1 METLL
6 KNGRVLDVDSGDI
19 RLGDVLICGDQVTDV
34 ALKLNVSSTASQEI
48 DLEGAYLLPGLIS
61 CHTHLTIVFP
71 FSESDPN
78 EHGATS
84 ALRAYR
90 RGRDALLAGI
100 TTVRTVGELNRAD
113 LHLRQAIQKGWVT
126 GPRIFSAGLGVSVT
140 GGHGHGFTAETDGA
154 DGFRR
159 ACREDLLAGADHIK
173 IFLTGGIAHASESL
187 DEAQMAAEEIA
198 AAVSVARSKGTY
210 VCAHAGDS
218 EPIQRGL
225 DQGVACFEHAYNL
238 NRDVARNIKSAGGYV
253 VPTLA
258 VTRSS
263 DWMRRNSFEGWTICK
278 AVSSADDH
286 LTSIRN
292 AIGAGIPIVNGT
304 DIPPGDVDD
313 GIPVAI
319 REMEH
324 CMSAGLDSLQAI
336 QTATTNAAALI
347 GQPDLGVIRS
357 GAKADLIAMQENPLE
372 DVRHLANLSLIVA
385 AGKIVKQAAL

>member
-6 KNGRVLDVDSGDI
+6 RNGCVLDVESGDI
-19 RLGDVLICGDQVTDV
+19 RLGDVLICGDQIADV
-34 ALKLNVSSTASQEI
+34 ALKLNVSNTASQEI

-78 EHGATS
+78 EHAATS

-225 DQGVACFEHAYNL
+225 NQGVTCFEHAYNL

-263 DWMRRNSFEGWTICK
+263 DWMRRNSFEDWTICK

-336 QTATTNAAALI
+336 QTATINAAALI
-347 GQPDLGVIRS
+347 GQPNLGVIRS
-357 GAKADLIAMQENPLE
+357 GAKADLIAMRENPLE

-385 AGKIVKQAAL
+385 AGKIVKQATL

>member
-1 METLL
+1 M
-6 KNGRVLDVDSGDI
+6 
-19 RLGDVLICGDQVTDV
+19 
-34 ALKLNVSSTASQEI
+34 
-48 DLEGAYLLPGLIS
+48 
-61 CHTHLTIVFP
+61 
-71 FSESDPN
+71 
-78 EHGATS
+78 
-84 ALRAYR
+84 
-90 RGRDALLAGI
+90 
-100 TTVRTVGELNRAD
+100 
-113 LHLRQAIQKGWVT
+113 
-126 GPRIFSAGLGVSVT
+126 
-140 GGHGHGFTAETDGA
+140 
-154 DGFRR
+154 
-159 ACREDLLAGADHIK
+159 
-173 IFLTGGIAHASESL
+173 
-187 DEAQMAAEEIA
+187 
-198 AAVSVARSKGTY
+198 
-210 VCAHAGDS
+210 
-218 EPIQRGL
+218 
-225 DQGVACFEHAYNL
+225 
-238 NRDVARNIKSAGGYV
+238 

-278 AVSSADDH
+278 AVSSAADH

-357 GAKADLIAMQENPLE
+357 GAKADLIAMRENPLE